1 MVEEREGEK
10 EAGGG
15 RAVTGRLSAR
25 VASSPPRPPARP
37 SSTLWQGRRETVEQD
52 GTGDNPIYC
61 PAASVAGKKEEGRG
75 RRNPSPFFIAR
86 TRRTILSVGCKATST
101 FCSLSGKEM
110 KKMPVTKRAD
120 FSLRIVH
127 KRESSNSS
135 PKEINETT
143 KENEREKERDSD
155 SNSSS
160 Q

>member
-61 PAASVAGKKEEGRG
+61 PAASVAEKKEEGEEKE
-75 RRNPSPFFIAR
+75 PFP
-86 TRRTILSVGCKATST
+86 LSLP
-101 FCSLSGKEM
+101 SLSPERGGPFCPSAAK
-110 KKMPVTKRAD
+110 P
-120 FSLRIVH
+120 LRLFAH
-127 KRESSNSS
+127 
-135 PKEINETT
+135 
-143 KENEREKERDSD
+143 
-155 SNSSS
+155 
-160 Q
+160 